1 MRPLIINYREGIYRY
16 NSDLLESTEKASDTD
31 IRLEVTGIIRLKPD
45 IEALGFQLTFGYTIG
60 EVELLRFGFIITMAI
75 PGWIPLTS
83 NDMIDTSSK
92 EAENKTVREIIFS
105 RAPEQIRSLC
115 RAAIDFARGALSA
128 KLIDTTETPIEI
140 PDFSISDFINTI
152 NFRIS

>member
-1 MRPLIINYREGIYRY
+1 MRPLIINYREGIYNL
-16 NSDLLESTEKASDTD
+16 NSELMKSTADADDAD
-31 IRLEVTGIIRLKPD
+31 IQLEVTGIIRLKPD
-45 IEALGFQLTFGYTIG
+45 FEALGFQLTFGYFIG
-60 EVELLRFGFIITMAI
+60 EAELLRFGFIITMAI
-75 PGWIPLTS
+75 PGWIPLTT
-83 NDMIDTSSK
+83 NDKIDKSSK
-92 EAENKTVREIIFS
+92 EAENKSIREIIFS

-128 KLIDTTETPIEI
+128 KLTDTTETPIEI